1 MKASSQNQWEYVIWT
16 WTERNRRIKDENM
29 KSAFFREA
37 QKKKKNCGSEGLLN
51 ISHANIFI
59 IESTGKWV
67 LL

>member
-37 QKKKKNCGSEGLLN
+37 QKKKKKSVGVRDC
-51 ISHANIFI
+51 
-59 IESTGKWV
+59 
-67 LL
+67 